1 MATEASGL
9 WSTFVHSAEGPS
21 EVSGLWSTFVHSA
34 TGPSEVS
41 GLWTTF
47 VHSATGPSE
56 VSGLWSTFVHSAE
69 GPSEVSGLWT
79 TFTHTVPSISAV
91 ISNTPGAGTV
101 GTPFTFIGSNSIAL
115 FYSWTITSKP
125 VGSAVGD
132 PIPLPDG
139 GATTPFDMTNNAV
152 LYHLNGNANDTSGNT
167 QNGTEVGSPT
177 YAAGQ
182 IGQAISLD
190 GTTGQYISVANSPTV
205 TITGNMSIAAWV
217 NMDLTGDGF
226 QRIVGKATGG
236 SGFGGYALYVN
247 TNGQPRVAF
256 GGTQTTTAATG
267 LITASTW
274 HHIVGTWDGSTAR
287 VYVDGVLVDSLT
299 AGSGPGSSTADLHI
313 GADPSFPG
321 TRDFKGLLD
330 EVAIWSRTLSES
342 EIADLYLLQTT
353 GFALDEADLT
363 FTPDLVGTY
372 DVQLE
377 VSGSGPT
384 GYETDTTTGTVV
396 VSVAPPPGGGTLN
409 PLQGDAIRFWEKLQG
424 SPLRK
429 RGS

>member
-1 MATEASGL
+1 M
-9 WSTFVHSAEGPS
+9 WSTFVHSAEGPA
-21 EVSGLWSTFVHSA
+21 EVSSLWSTFVHSA
-34 TGPSEVS
+34 E
-41 GLWTTF
+41 
-47 VHSATGPSE
+47 GPSE

-79 TFTHTVPSISAV
+79 TFTHAVPPITAI

-115 FYSWTITSKP
+115 LYSWTILSRP
-125 VGSAVGD
+125 PGSVVGD
-132 PIPLPDG
+132 PVPLSDN
-139 GATTPFDMTNNAV
+139 GATTPFDMTDNAV
-152 LYHLNGNANDTSGNT
+152 LYHLDGNANDTSGNT

-177 YAAGQ
+177 YAAGY
-182 IGQAISLD
+182 IGTQAISLD
-190 GTTGQYISVANSPTV
+190 GTTGQYISVPNSPTV

-256 GGTQTTTAATG
+256 DGTQTTTAATG

-313 GADPSFPG
+313 GADPAFPG

-330 EVAIWSRTLSES
+330 EVAIWSRTLSDS
-342 EIADLYLLQTT
+342 EIADLYLLQTIV
-353 GFALDEADLT
+353 FARDEADLT

-384 GYETDTTTGTVV
+384 GYETDTTTGTLVV
-396 VSVAPPPGGGTLN
+396 GSAPPPSTGRDFFT
-409 PLQGDAIRFWEKLQG
+409 G
-424 SPLRK
+424 SSILITDLTGQFLP
-429 RGS
+429 SFTAFDPTEDN